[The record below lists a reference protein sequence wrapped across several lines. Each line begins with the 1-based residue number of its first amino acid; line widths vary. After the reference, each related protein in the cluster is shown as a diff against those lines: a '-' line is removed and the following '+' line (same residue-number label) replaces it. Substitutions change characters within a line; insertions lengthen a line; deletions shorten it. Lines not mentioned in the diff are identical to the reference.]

1 MNDIQ
6 TQFNRV
12 AKDYDQNRRRFIP
25 CFDEFYAGATS
36 FLAASIAAPK
46 RVLDLGAGTGLLAA
60 YWLQHFAQA
69 EYVLVD
75 VAEDMLQQA
84 RERFA
89 GNGNVSCLAMDYRRE
104 LPAGEFDA
112 IVSALSIHHLEDA
125 DKEGLFARIHA
136 KLPAGRLF
144 VNYDQFCAETPEMS
158 RWFDAHWHAQIA
170 QSGLSAQEMARWQ
183 ERKKL
188 DRECSEQAQV
198 AMLRRAGFTLVQG
211 IYSCRKFAVLAAIK

>member
-25 CFDEFYAGATS
+25 CFDEFYAGATG

-60 YWLQHFAQA
+60 YWLQHFPQA

-75 VAEDMLQQA
+75 VAEDMLRQA
-84 RERFA
+84 EVRFA
-89 GNGNVSCLAMDYRRE
+89 GCANVSRLVLDYTQR
-104 LPAGEFDA
+104 LPEGDFDA
-112 IVSALSIHHLEDA
+112 IISALSIHHLEDA
-125 DKEGLFARIHA
+125 DKAQLFARIHA
-136 KLPAGRLF
+136 KLPAGGLF

-188 DRECSEQAQV
+188 DRECSEQAQA

-211 IYSCRKFAVLAAIK
+211 IYSCRKFVVLAAIK